1 MSRRSIFSLL
11 LFLACAC
18 FLNLAA
24 AQFSAAAPSGPL
36 TCHKDVCAQP
46 TSSCQVLESQSC
58 IHGGGPPHCP
68 AIVNA
73 ADGTSCSDG
82 NSCTTADVCS
92 SGVCGGTPIVCSSPT
107 DTCSLTSGCATRCDS
122 TGCTVAAAGGYL
134 NPTLTVPPGALAS
147 PVNISMVDQGGDP
160 NDSSVFHVYSF
171 APNGTTFSPPATV
184 DLPAPPLSA
193 GQVAL
198 IEVSDDSV
206 AWTAIAT
213 TVNGA
218 RVSGPIAHFSKCRT
232 RAAVQGPGGGSLD
245 IVDMVGYQEAIVS
258 LIPPIISLNPT
269 TREPGSCRVG
279 LNPDI
284 FGLCFK
290 MKNPDKIVTDP
301 NFTSNCPD
309 PLPAVAPPGCHLLHV
324 IPWQCSLANRTLPP
338 FDPANP
344 TAYEGQHCDRA
355 GGFLIPCPETIYTM
369 DQFLPAGGL
378 PSGQELWV
386 DLNFFVN
393 PPPPAN
399 GAQPYACIASSGFF
413 IGFDVLFREPSGND
427 SLAGIR
433 SAKLGPFIDV
443 PMGTK
448 VFLPPGVGGCS
459 PTPPATNC
467 PVICNSTTCQVEW
480 EWLVSKPA
488 NYPTLR
494 CERPGTPNALI
505 SCSQYQTGDIADK
518 NWFIDSAF

>member
-1 MSRRSIFSLL
+1 M
-11 LFLACAC
+11 
-18 FLNLAA
+18 
-24 AQFSAAAPSGPL
+24 
-36 TCHKDVCAQP
+36 
-46 TSSCQVLESQSC
+46 
-58 IHGGGPPHCP
+58 
-68 AIVNA
+68 
-73 ADGTSCSDG
+73 
-82 NSCTTADVCS
+82 
-92 SGVCGGTPIVCSSPT
+92 
-107 DTCSLTSGCATRCDS
+107 
-122 TGCTVAAAGGYL
+122 AAAGGYL

-206 AWTAIAT
+206 TWTAVAT
-213 TVNGA
+213 TANNG
-218 RVSGPIAHFSKCRT
+218 RVSGPIAHFSHCRT
-232 RAAVQGPGGGSLD
+232 RAAIQSGGGGNLN
-245 IVDMVGYQEAIVS
+245 ILDMVGYQEAIVS
-258 LIPPIISLNPT
+258 LIPPAG
-269 TREPGSCRVG
+269 EAGSCNSG
-279 LNPDI
+279 DI
-284 FGLCFK
+284 FGLCFQIE
-290 MKNPDKIVTDP
+290 NPDPINK
-301 NFTSNCPD
+301 FTSVCPT
-309 PLPAVAPPGCHLLHV
+309 PTPIPPPGGCHLLHV
-324 IPWQCSLANRTLPP
+324 IPWQCELANRTLPP

-355 GGFLIPCPETIYTM
+355 GGFLIPCPEAIYTM

-378 PSGQELWV
+378 GPKEKLWV
-386 DLNFFVN
+386 DLNFLVN

-399 GAQPYACIASSGFF
+399 GVQPYSCIASSGFF
-413 IGFDVLFREPSGND
+413 IGFDVLFREPSGSD
-427 SLAGIR
+427 WQAGIR

-459 PTPPATNC
+459 PTPPATTC
-467 PVICNSTTCQVEW
+467 PVTCNSTTCQVEW
-480 EWLVSKPA
+480 EWLVNQPA

-494 CERPGTPNALI
+494 CERPGTPNTLI
-505 SCSQYQTGDIADK
+505 NCSQYLPGDIADK